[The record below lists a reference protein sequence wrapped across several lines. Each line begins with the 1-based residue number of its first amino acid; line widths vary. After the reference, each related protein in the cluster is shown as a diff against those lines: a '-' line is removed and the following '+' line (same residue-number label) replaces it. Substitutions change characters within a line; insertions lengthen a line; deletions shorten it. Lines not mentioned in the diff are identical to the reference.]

1 MFLCFFIFFNNR
13 IIKKKS
19 YLLKIIFESLG
30 KLIELVVFVVI
41 YLFYFEIFLFMKN
54 CCLLLLEIS
63 LCLLINEYIN

>member
-41 YLFYFEIFLFMKN
+41 YLFYFEIFFIYEELLFIIVRN
-54 CCLLLLEIS
+54 
-63 LCLLINEYIN
+63 

>member
-41 YLFYFEIFLFMKN
+41 YLFYFEIIFIYEELLFIIVRN
-54 CCLLLLEIS
+54 
-63 LCLLINEYIN
+63 